1 MNEFIVDGIPI
12 SGLIAPFMSFLHL
25 VTVTEDA
32 YCSGTYLGNGW
43 ILTAA
48 HCAYETLKITAFIGV
63 SVITAQNMSETLY
76 TVSETIIHPYF
87 NTTTLANDIALLKLD
102 SSPLIP
108 SVILN
113 NGTESIDTPGNKCKI
128 MGYGIISD
136 YSKYGLGVLREG
148 NVTIKDP
155 KNFNEVNGLDTNT
168 IVIASGEVLDESG
181 YVEDTCGGDSGSPL
195 LCGENILSGVTSWG
209 IGCGN
214 PMYPGVYTRISHY
227 FNWIQKQI
235 YDK

>member
-1 MNEFIVDGIPI
+1 MNEFIVDGTPI

-32 YCSGTYLGNGW
+32 YCSGTYLGDGW
-43 ILTAA
+43 ILTAG
-48 HCAYETLKITAFIGV
+48 HCAYEVLKITAFIGV
-63 SVITAQNMSETLY
+63 SVITQNMSDISY
-76 TVSETIIHPYF
+76 TASKIIIHPDF
-87 NTTTLANDIALLKLD
+87 NTTTLENDVALLKLD
-102 SSPLIP
+102 ENPIIP

-113 NGTESIDTPGNKCKI
+113 NGTESIDTPGNKCRI
-128 MGYGIISD
+128 LGYGITSD
-136 YSKYGLGVLREG
+136 YNKEGLGVLREG

-155 KNFNEVNGLDTNT
+155 KYFNEVDGLDTNT
-168 IVIASGEVLDESG
+168 IVIASGDFVDESG

-195 LCGENILSGVTSWG
+195 LCGKNILSGVTSWG

-227 FNWIQKQI
+227 FDWIQKHI